1 MVLVGNLRISP
12 KFYERIARTHAR
24 NTFFFF
30 FFPFFLPFSKK
41 NLSVFFPFLPIVI
54 SIFLSPVF
62 LISPKKNKNR
72 FLPLER
78 KREKWYTMSYNLGPT
93 EQTAANKKTEKEK

>member
-1 MVLVGNLRISP
+1 MKESP
-12 KFYERIARTHAR
+12 ARAR
-24 NTFFFF
+24 GIPSFL
-30 FFPFFLPFSKK
+30 FFPFFSPFFKEKS
-41 NLSVFFPFLPIVI
+41 LRLFPV
-54 SIFLSPVF
+54 SSDRYSFLSPVF

-93 EQTAANKKTEKEK
+93 EKTAANKKTEKEK

>member
-1 MVLVGNLRISP
+1 MKESP
-12 KFYERIARTHAR
+12 ARAR
-24 NTFFFF
+24 KVPSFL

-41 NLSVFFPFLPIVI
+41 NLSVFFPSLPIVI
-54 SIFLSPVF
+54 SIFLSLCF
-62 LISPKKNKNR
+62 RISPKKSKNR

>member
-12 KFYERIARTHAR
+12 KFYERTARTHAR

-30 FFPFFLPFSKK
+30 FSPFFLPFSKK
-41 NLSVFFPFLPIVI
+41 NLSVFFPSLPIVI
-54 SIFLSPVF
+54 PSFLPVF
-62 LISPKKNKNR
+62 RISPKKSKNR

-78 KREKWYTMSYNLGPT
+78 KRDKWYTMSYNLGPT
-93 EQTAANKKTEKEK
+93 EQTAANKETEKKK

>member
-30 FFPFFLPFSKK
+30 FSPFFLPFSKK
-41 NLSVFFPFLPIVI
+41 NLSAFFPV
-54 SIFLSPVF
+54 SSDRYSFLSPVF
-62 LISPKKNKNR
+62 RISPKKNKNR

-78 KREKWYTMSYNLGPT
+78 KREKWYTMSYNIGPT